1 MTQDECEQA
10 SKKMRGAKPSPQEAS
25 QCVMDD
31 LTLEVLADVLKNNP
45 RGVLVRKDEMPH
57 FFSSMDQYHS
67 GKGADVSRWCTLHSG
82 YPLAIDRR
90 TDKRHYFILFPR
102 VCIAGGIHPD
112 ILRQSLTQD
121 FFDRGL
127 PARFCFAFPPGRRRK
142 WKEDAVSETLKASV
156 LELFEELWLL
166 APDQADKGQI
176 CPRLLRLTL
185 EAKKI
190 FVAFFDECSERTWE
204 VPEKA
209 ESSLAKL
216 PGNMAARLALIGQ
229 LARDPKAET
238 VTGEVM
244 QAACDLAHW
253 FVNEAVRFF
262 ETFAES
268 AEQHAQQRLIEFIT
282 SHGGGITVRDVMQSY
297 RPLRNK
303 RDEAERQLDALV
315 NTGRAVWQ
323 EVKGK
328 RGPATRE
335 LRLLLIQPVDTVDY
349 GFPNPTGKN

>member
-1 MTQDECEQA
+1 
-10 SKKMRGAKPSPQEAS
+10 
-25 QCVMDD
+25 
-31 LTLEVLADVLKNNP
+31 
-45 RGVLVRKDEMPH
+45 
-57 FFSSMDQYHS
+57 
-67 GKGADVSRWCTLHSG
+67 
-82 YPLAIDRR
+82 
-90 TDKRHYFILFPR
+90 
-102 VCIAGGIHPD
+102 
-112 ILRQSLTQD
+112 
-121 FFDRGL
+121 
-127 PARFCFAFPPGRRRK
+127 
-142 WKEDAVSETLKASV
+142 
-156 LELFEELWLL
+156 
-166 APDQADKGQI
+166 
-176 CPRLLRLTL
+176 
-185 EAKKI
+185 
-190 FVAFFDECSERTWE
+190 
-204 VPEKA
+204 
-209 ESSLAKL
+209 
-216 PGNMAARLALIGQ
+216 MAARLALIGQ